1 MDLSGIGAQVK
12 EPPVYLTHSI
22 FWMELNI
29 TIKTL
34 SFCIFIISM
43 LLAFYI
49 LYFIRKALTNMLV
62 MTKKYARYNLQR
74 VKKKLYL
81 SYVTDSTPDFVER
94 AIVFPLDQL
103 EFFPSKYSDCR

>member
-62 MTKKYARYNLQR
+62 MTKKICSLQLTTGE
-74 VKKKLYL
+74 KKKTL
-81 SYVTDSTPDFVER
+81 
-94 AIVFPLDQL
+94 PLICNR
-103 EFFPSKYSDCR
+103 FYTRFRGKGHSVSS